1 MKKRVLFFW
10 GNHSLKNLIRPYGP
24 PSPVRGRLRVVSPA
38 PSEKGEREKIVH

>member
-10 GNHSLKNLIRPYGP
+10 GNHSLMPKERFPQP
-24 PSPVRGRLRVVSPA
+24 